1 MNSEVCDRCRLKY
14 SLFKCEN
21 CQESF
26 CSECDSYIHSIS
38 SKNGHIR
45 KMIYSQSTHDTIS
58 KLNSNFDPNEN
69 NFTPQVHQIP
79 SPIQNNNISQIPTSS
94 NGFYDEPYNLS
105 YEINNGND
113 NLSQPTRDNFYNN
126 ENNSEIINE
135 NLIFD
140 SLKNQNQNFQEIN
153 NKNNIYKTT
162 DINNNNGIYN
172 DNKMNKNMSGFYINE
187 IKNIYACEKN
197 ELIAKIDELSRE
209 LVNTK
214 TNLGEH
220 IDYLNNY
227 IIQLENKY
235 KQQIVDLTLQNSNN
249 LRSNTIKQDT
259 RVKELESEL
268 SIEKEKNE
276 KLKKKLEEY
285 EQELKN
291 KKNDIEKLSDEKVY
305 MNDAK
310 KASEERLRQKISSLE
325 KTHSDELNKMKSD
338 YENELSKI
346 KSELDETKMNYF
358 KMTEES
364 KGNLDKMMNDRN
376 KEKLYYDNII
386 NNLKQ
391 DIANKTFENEKLSNI
406 TKNLQQDNDVLNEKV
421 NQMND
426 EIYSK
431 EQEQQEML
439 KKMNKIKEE
448 KNDYARKNSQLNSVV
463 YGRFKK
469 IVKNKV

>member
-1 MNSEVCDRCRLKY
+1 MNPEVCDRCRLKY

-38 SKNGHIR
+38 SKNDHIR
-45 KMIYSQSTHDTIS
+45 KMIYSQSTHETIS
-58 KLNSNFDPNEN
+58 KLNSNFESNEN
-69 NFTPQVHQIP
+69 NFNPQIP
-79 SPIQNNNISQIPTSS
+79 LPYSPIQNNNISQIPTSS

-105 YEINNGND
+105 YEINSAND
-113 NLSQPTRDNFYNN
+113 NLSPPTRDNFYNN
-126 ENNSEIINE
+126 ENNSEIIKE

-140 SLKNQNQNFQEIN
+140 SLRNQNKNFQEIN
-153 NKNNIYKTT
+153 NKNIKYKTN
-162 DINNNNGIYN
+162 DINDINGIYN
-172 DNKMNKNMSGFYINE
+172 DNKMNKNMSSFYINE

-197 ELIAKIDELSRE
+197 ELISKIDELSRE

-235 KQQIVDLTLQNSNN
+235 KQQIIDLTLQNSNS
-249 LRSNTIKQDT
+249 LKTNTIRQDT

-276 KLKKKLEEY
+276 KLQKKLEEY
-285 EQELKN
+285 EQEIKK
-291 KKNDIEKLSDEKVY
+291 KKNDIEKLSDEKTY
-305 MNDAK
+305 MDNAK
-310 KASEERLRQKISSLE
+310 KASEERLRQKISNME
-325 KTHSDELNKMKSD
+325 KTHSDEISKMKSN
-338 YENELSKI
+338 YESEISKI
-346 KSELDETKMNYF
+346 KSELDESKMNYF
-358 KMTEES
+358 KLTEKS
-364 KGNLDKMMNDRN
+364 KGNIDKMMSERN
-376 KEKLYYDNII
+376 KEKIYYDNII

-391 DIANKTFENEKLSNI
+391 DIANKTFENEKLANI
-406 TKNLQQDNDVLNEKV
+406 TKNLQQDNDDLNEKV

-426 EIYSK
+426 EIYTK
-431 EQEQQEML
+431 EQKQQEMQEE
-439 KKMNKIKEE
+439 MDKIQRE
-448 KNDYARKNSQLNSVV
+448 KDDFARKNSQLNSVV

-469 IVKNKV
+469 IVKK

>member
-1 MNSEVCDRCRLKY
+1 MKNETCNRCRLKY
-14 SLFKCEN
+14 SLIECVN
-21 CQESF
+21 CKETF

-45 KMIYSQSTHDTIS
+45 KMIYSQSTHETIS
-58 KLNSNFDPNEN
+58 KLNSNYDQNEN
-69 NFTPQVHQIP
+69 NFNPQVP
-79 SPIQNNNISQIPTSS
+79 PPSSPIQNNNISQIPTSS

-105 YEINNGND
+105 YEINNAND

-135 NLIFD
+135 RLIFD
-140 SLKNQNQNFQEIN
+140 SLRNQNKNFQEIN
-153 NKNNIYKTT
+153 NRNNLYKTT
-162 DINNNNGIYN
+162 DINDINGVYN

-197 ELIAKIDELSRE
+197 ELISKIDELSRE

-220 IDYLNNY
+220 IEYLNNY

-235 KQQIVDLTLQNSNN
+235 KQQIVDLTLQNSNS
-249 LRSNTIKQDT
+249 LKSNTIRQDT

-276 KLKKKLEEY
+276 KLQKKLEEY
-285 EQELKN
+285 EQEIKS
-291 KKNDIEKLSDEKVY
+291 KKFDIEKLSDEKAY
-305 MNDAK
+305 MDNAK
-310 KASEERLRQKISSLE
+310 KTSEERLRQKISSLE
-325 KTHSDELNKMKSD
+325 KTHSDEMSKMKNN

-364 KGNLDKMMNDRN
+364 KGNLNKMMSERN
-376 KEKLYYDNII
+376 NEKLYYDNII

-391 DIANKTFENEKLSNI
+391 DIANKTFENEKLANI
-406 TKNLQQDNDVLNEKV
+406 TKNLQQDNDDLNEKV

-431 EQEQQEML
+431 EQEQQAML
-439 KKMNKIKEE
+439 KQMNKIKEE

-469 IVKNKV
+469 IVKK

>member
-1 MNSEVCDRCRLKY
+1 
-14 SLFKCEN
+14 
-21 CQESF
+21 
-26 CSECDSYIHSIS
+26 
-38 SKNGHIR
+38 
-45 KMIYSQSTHDTIS
+45 
-58 KLNSNFDPNEN
+58 
-69 NFTPQVHQIP
+69 
-79 SPIQNNNISQIPTSS
+79 
-94 NGFYDEPYNLS
+94 
-105 YEINNGND
+105 
-113 NLSQPTRDNFYNN
+113 
-126 ENNSEIINE
+126 
-135 NLIFD
+135 
-140 SLKNQNQNFQEIN
+140 
-153 NKNNIYKTT
+153 
-162 DINNNNGIYN
+162 
-172 DNKMNKNMSGFYINE
+172 MSGFYINE
-187 IKNIYACEKN
+187 RKNIYACEKN
-197 ELIAKIDELSRE
+197 ELIAKIDELSME